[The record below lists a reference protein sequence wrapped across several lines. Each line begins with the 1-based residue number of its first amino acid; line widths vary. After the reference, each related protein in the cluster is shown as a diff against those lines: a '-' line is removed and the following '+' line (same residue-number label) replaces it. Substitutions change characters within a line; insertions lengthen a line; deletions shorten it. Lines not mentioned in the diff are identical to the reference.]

1 MFIQRS
7 NVDSSLDS
15 SDGGDS
21 ELSASPALEAQSDEE
36 TEDQESEDETDK
48 LPDVPWEWV
57 SSVFMC
63 EVGGLLEVKV
73 GSHILFNWL

>member
-48 LPDVPWEWV
+48 LPDVP
-57 SSVFMC
+57 
-63 EVGGLLEVKV
+63 
-73 GSHILFNWL
+73 